1 MKKTEFDAKQWIL
14 ELINAS
20 PLKAFVSGKVYKNRR
35 PSGSQLEDVVIN
47 AIVMDNRFLQDGAFN
62 INCYVPYKK
71 TTIDNIV
78 NYLPN
83 EERSKLIT
91 DVAYPVFDNVF
102 KEKFNLT
109 IVRVEVIEV
118 DEEKASYVNFRINL
132 KAYN

>member
-14 ELINAS
+14 ELINTS
-20 PLKAFVSGKVYKNRR
+20 PLKAFVNGKVYKNRR
-35 PSGSQLEDVVIN
+35 PAGSQLEDVVIN

-62 INCYVPYKK
+62 VNCYVPYKRV
-71 TTIDNIV
+71 TIDNVV
-78 NYLPN
+78 NFLPN
-83 EERSKLIT
+83 EERSKAIA

-109 IVRVEVIEV
+109 IERVEVIEV